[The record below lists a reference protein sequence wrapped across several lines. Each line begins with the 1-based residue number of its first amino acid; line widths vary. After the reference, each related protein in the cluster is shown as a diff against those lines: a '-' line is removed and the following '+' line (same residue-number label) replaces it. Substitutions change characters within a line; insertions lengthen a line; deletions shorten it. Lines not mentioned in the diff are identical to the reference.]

1 MGTTQIV
8 RSWTVLNMEADMT
21 SKVDI
26 ITTDVED
33 VDKVDVEMDA
43 DTDAVVTAEVTV
55 EDMDRTSK
63 IDGTRSPVT
72 IVGKSVTSVGSVKT
86 PVVDHTEWQTTPR
99 LTPQGW
105 MNTLWGDHHTVMNL
119 GNSLSTT
126 VQSKN
131 GVENAVHGMTTS
143 EKITH

>member
-21 SKVDI
+21 SKVAI

-43 DTDAVVTAEVTV
+43 DTDAVVTVEVTV

-63 IDGTRSPVT
+63 IDGTRLPVT
-72 IVGKSVTSVGSVKT
+72 IVVKPVTSVGS
-86 PVVDHTEWQTTPR
+86 
-99 LTPQGW
+99 
-105 MNTLWGDHHTVMNL
+105 
-119 GNSLSTT
+119 
-126 VQSKN
+126 
-131 GVENAVHGMTTS
+131 
-143 EKITH
+143 I

>member
-21 SKVDI
+21 SKVAI

-33 VDKVDVEMDA
+33 VDKVDVDMDA

-55 EDMDRTSK
+55 QDMDRTSK

-72 IVGKSVTSVGSVKT
+72 IVGKPVTSVGSVIT
-86 PVVDHTEWQTTPR
+86 PVVDHTEWQTTP
-99 LTPQGW
+99 
-105 MNTLWGDHHTVMNL
+105 
-119 GNSLSTT
+119 
-126 VQSKN
+126 
-131 GVENAVHGMTTS
+131 
-143 EKITH
+143 

>member
-21 SKVDI
+21 SKVAI

-33 VDKVDVEMDA
+33 VDKVDVDMDA

-55 EDMDRTSK
+55 QDMDRTSK

-72 IVGKSVTSVGSVKT
+72 TVVKPATSVDFLRS
-86 PVVDHTEWQTTPR
+86 PVAVHTEW
-99 LTPQGW
+99 
-105 MNTLWGDHHTVMNL
+105 
-119 GNSLSTT
+119 
-126 VQSKN
+126 
-131 GVENAVHGMTTS
+131 
-143 EKITH
+143 